1 MAFCCVSELIAGFL
15 GCPGWWMLPFQ
26 FQLPAGDFPPVQ
38 VWSRDEHYRDVTRD
52 WPKPFC
58 AWDIM
63 SPGPWV
69 RSIRAGDPGHGVRQG
84 RGGNC
89 VGGEGKKVLTSLVDP
104 ERGAQVA
111 VNSTLGC
118 GHLHKDVNS
127 TVILWLEVAAGELGG
142 LWSWVFLLFTLLP
155 DGVMGSKITS
165 INQDI

>member
-1 MAFCCVSELIAGFL
+1 
-15 GCPGWWMLPFQ
+15 
-26 FQLPAGDFPPVQ
+26 
-38 VWSRDEHYRDVTRD
+38 
-52 WPKPFC
+52 
-58 AWDIM
+58 M

-89 VGGEGKKVLTSLVDP
+89 VGVEGKKVLTSLVDP

-127 TVILWLEVAAGELGG
+127 TVIL
-142 LWSWVFLLFTLLP
+142 
-155 DGVMGSKITS
+155 
-165 INQDI
+165 